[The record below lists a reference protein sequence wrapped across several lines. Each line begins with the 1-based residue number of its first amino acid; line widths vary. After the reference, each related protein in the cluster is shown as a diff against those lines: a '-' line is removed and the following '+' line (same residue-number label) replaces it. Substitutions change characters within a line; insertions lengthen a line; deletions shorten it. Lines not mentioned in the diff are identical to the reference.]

1 LRTYRFHVDQDQLRG
16 GEVRIV
22 GPDARQIRTVLR
34 LGIGDELQVTA
45 GGCHYRAQIAAMTR
59 GLVTAEILEAFDLR
73 TEPSVTITLAQA
85 LSKGEKLDWIVQK
98 GTELGVS
105 EFALFHSCRCIA
117 KLDAERT
124 ASRIARL
131 HRITKEA
138 AEQSGRCIVPKVRGV
153 LSFDELL
160 REVSE
165 YDLALLCSEGEGTPM
180 LGNALCEFADVG
192 NILVI
197 VGPEGGLSEDE
208 EAGAVRAGAKP
219 VSLGSR
225 ILRCETAALAASA
238 IIVHET
244 DRRAVGKSEAERS
257 A

>member
-1 LRTYRFHVDQDQLRG
+1 MRTYRFHVDEDQLSD
-16 GEVRIV
+16 GEVRIA
-22 GPDARQIRTVLR
+22 GSDARQIRTVLR

-45 GGCHYRAQIAAMTR
+45 GGCHYRTQIATMTR
-59 GLVTAEILEAFDLR
+59 DLVIAEILRTIDVC
-73 TEPSVTITLAQA
+73 TEPSVSITLAQA
-85 LSKGEKLDWIVQK
+85 LPKSEKMDWIVQK

-105 EFALFHSCRCIA
+105 EFALFRSCRCVA

-124 ASRIARL
+124 TSRITRL
-131 HRITKEA
+131 HRIAKEA
-138 AEQSGRCIVPKVRGV
+138 AEQSGRCVIPNVRGV
-153 LSFDELL
+153 LSLDELL

-165 YDLALLCSEGEGTPM
+165 YDLALLCSEGQGIPM
-180 LGNALCEFADVG
+180 LGNVLREFADVG

-208 EAGAVRAGAKP
+208 EAAAVRSGGKL
-219 VSLGSR
+219 VSLGSQ

-244 DRRAVGKSEAERS
+244 DRRAVGRSKAERS